1 MAKQLNVNLA
11 FTADTSKAAQQL
23 RQLQTQLND
32 LIMSS
37 GKGASSL
44 GLTEEISKAISKTT
58 ELKIALESAINPKT
72 GTLDLGKFN
81 DSLKQSGTRLSEYA
95 NHLNSLGPAGQ
106 QAFAQLANSINQA
119 SIPLRRSSNLLTE
132 FATTLKNTARW
143 QISSSILHGFMG
155 SIQSAFGYAKD
166 LNKSLNDIRIV
177 TGQNVDQMHKFAVE
191 ANNAAKSL
199 STTTTE
205 YTKASLIYYQQGL
218 SDKEVQER
226 TDATIKM
233 ANVTGQSAEIVS
245 DQMTAIWN
253 NFAKGGENLE
263 YYADVITALGAA
275 TASSSDEIAQGLE
288 KFASVADTVGLSYE
302 YATAALATV
311 TATTRQSA
319 DVVGTAFK
327 TLFARIQDL
336 ELGKT
341 LDDGTTLGSYSEA
354 LAKVGIHIKDAAGN
368 LRDMDSILNDMGSKW
383 DTLNKDQQV
392 ALAQNVAGVR
402 QYTQL
407 MALMENWD
415 FMKQN
420 IDTATNASGKLQ
432 EQAEIYEESWEA
444 ASKRV
449 KSALEDIYDSLLN
462 DEFFIKLTDGFSKFL
477 NLIGDTIDG
486 IGGMQGAFSLL
497 GVIITRVFAKDISAS
512 LSRFAYN
519 IQSFTQQGRQNLIN
533 QAVSTK
539 KQANVALRETVN
551 DGSVSGAARAD
562 VNKAQADIQDKLI
575 EKSEKLLANG
585 KQLSETEQ
593 KIAGTMLDQM
603 RAIGDQVVHA
613 AQLRE
618 DSEATA
624 NSLERQL
631 RSRINISSSGNQ
643 KAINTFN
650 ENIQSFKDLQTE
662 VSIGE
667 QLLIRFRKQLTGEQD
682 GGKTQQNLIQYFEEF
697 IKKAD
702 DAGAEIGELQT
713 ILDNLKKSNI
723 KGADKF
729 LDEFEEKLN
738 ELNNRAQETFDKI
751 QQEAQEMA
759 NAGKINP
766 QQYQN
771 FIQTLEQLQQE
782 YNQTGVLTEK
792 QVALLKDLELQI
804 KNTDTA
810 FDNFHGVK
818 PTVADG
824 IVALGNTISSI
835 SMAITSFMGLIDT
848 WNNEDM
854 SFGEKLLATFT
865 TLGMVIPIVATAF
878 HRTTIEQIA
887 TFTSSL
893 ATALGFTSV
902 AKTAEA
908 AAAGTASFG
917 ATLYTVL
924 WPIGLAILAIG
935 AIVGVVWLLVKAF
948 KALVGETP
956 EQKLKRAKEEA
967 ASLKEELNEVKTA
980 ADELKNS
987 FNEYDEIQDKLAKCK
1002 KGTEEWTQ
1010 ALKENNDKVLDLID
1024 KYPELTTMIK
1034 DGQTAINLDEDGK
1047 LTIADWA
1054 IKDLTLMVNEKLG
1067 VAKIASNVAEQR
1079 VRDLNIEQKQNERD
1093 RLASQSIYSDWIT
1106 YESGSADANRIKN
1119 VVARTRGY
1127 YDRNKYRVEPAKY
1140 PGQSPIYS
1148 ERASSSAQSYAEDII
1163 NNYGLNATA
1172 EQIKESLKGLDVA
1185 EQKKVEKLIKSEQ
1198 DLEKAIREN
1207 TQATKIENAAAANEM
1222 LSGFK
1227 DYDTSKYKNL
1237 IMQVVGEN
1245 ISEGTAEASAT
1256 YAEGMKDINTRE
1268 EYWQRYA
1275 QEKGIDSSHG
1285 YNNLNVSYG
1294 DDGTVTYKYI
1304 DDEGKEQERK
1314 ASADMIGDVLSAQ
1327 DATTNNLE
1335 YGQFIT
1341 SEINT
1346 YKNKDQA
1353 ELFAASI
1360 SGNRGLLS
1368 DDLLQK
1374 NDKQVNQIINSMEIS
1389 EEVLEKLN
1397 YDVGENGEKVEEA
1410 RAQFKK
1416 YQKELVDSKKAFNRL
1431 KENGLTALAGITT
1444 AFKAN
1449 GKEIDKWP
1457 EQTKEAAYQI
1467 SKDLSKAL
1475 GADSD
1480 LGLSPE
1486 FIAENAEIIE
1496 DFINDVEGSGAR
1508 LQEKLQ
1514 ESAIVNV
1521 TANVQDEEIKSKINT
1536 IHQNLITL
1544 ADKNWEVGVGL
1555 DPTKEADFYAAC
1567 QNMIDAAG
1575 MTAEQAQEYFG
1586 KMGYDVTFKKDKKK
1600 VSEIVWNKKY
1610 INEYD
1615 PETGDLISTE
1625 VDATP
1630 KVIEGKIEVPAIETI
1645 TPNGSFGGN
1654 IESINDGGNL
1664 SPKESGDGGGGTGGG
1679 GSKPKST
1686 KEARQK
1692 KSDTVERYKE
1702 VNDQLAKTQR
1712 LMDKNS
1718 TLADTLWG
1726 PDKVEKIQE
1735 NIDALE
1741 TYNKQLEEK
1750 IQLQKQ
1756 YLAED
1761 KTALTD
1767 AASEVGLNFSF
1778 GEDGTILNY
1787 TTEMT
1792 KLYNQRE
1799 ALLNSFGATI
1809 NEKEQEKLDEFDKKI
1824 EAVTDAYRTYEE
1836 TLNEGF
1842 ELDQEKLDKQ
1852 IEQMQLRF
1860 EKLELKVEIQ
1870 VELNENDIADIE
1882 HKLERLGENNVYSAA
1897 ERIVLIK
1904 QNASSYKNIANA
1916 QINGIREAETL
1927 YAAQK
1932 ITQADYMQRLQEGK
1946 EALQEAEMSIR
1957 DGIAQIGDELENT
1970 FGLVD
1975 EKLDQQFV
1983 KFDQMIELMEHYKNV
1998 VSLTQ
2003 GEASYKEFN
2012 EILKASQKV
2021 LRDRIAAGESEVA
2034 MWEARRKDLETQI
2047 ATLPEGEAKREAEE
2061 ALQAIMEKEA
2071 DAKSQLM
2078 SDIEQLGE
2086 YAREIFE
2093 NSIEQA
2099 VLDFED
2105 KMFGRPLNSII
2116 EGIEMMNSRQE
2127 ELLTTTNKIYETNKL
2142 IRNVEKD
2149 IEATSNLR
2157 AKQALAEFQ
2166 NKIKQKQEQNELTK
2180 FELDLLTA
2188 EYEITKAQIALEEAQ
2203 NAKDTVRLTRDAEG
2217 NFGYVYT
2224 ANEDKVADAE
2234 QALDDATNNYY
2245 NTAMEGAQKYQDQIY
2260 QHIEECEEKVKE
2272 VYLDQT
2278 LSEEEKN
2285 AKIKEIN
2292 DTYNTLI
2299 TQDKELYYMAI
2310 RAMQESSYNN
2320 QVDYDLK
2327 GIESA
2332 ENWYD
2337 HCNQFLKDL
2346 EDAQDEYDKN
2356 TEEVANH
2363 TKNNFGTMETAID
2376 NTQQASEDL
2385 KDQIVDDLVPELNTT
2400 LKDAIKNATNAWLE
2414 YIEALKEVIRLTD
2427 EAMGKNKNAKENEI
2441 KESETSEDNENNN
2454 QNQNSENNNINNE
2467 NLPVQNIEPQIGD
2480 SKYITEDV
2488 HYNGNGGKT
2497 APTNRTMYLVEK
2509 LDSTKYKYPYG
2520 ISKTKDGTRYG
2531 WVSAFDTGGYTGDWG
2546 PEGKLAMLHQKELV
2560 LNANDTENF
2569 LLGIQMLRSISDILE
2584 RNASLASMT
2593 SSNLSAYTLSNS
2605 FGQTLEQQV
2614 TIQAEFPNVSD
2625 HNEIEIAIDNL
2636 INRAS
2641 QFAYKS

>member
-11 FTADTSKAAQQL
+11 FTADTSKATQQL

-81 DSLKQSGTRLSEYA
+81 DSLKQSGTRLAEYA

-354 LAKVGIHIKDAAGN
+354 LAKVGIHIKDATGN

-533 QAVSTK
+533 QAVDTK
-539 KQANVALRETVN
+539 KQVNTALRNTVN
-551 DGSVSGAARAD
+551 DGSVTGTMRAS
-562 VNKAQADIQDKLI
+562 VNISQANIQDKLI

-585 KQLSETEQ
+585 RQLSEVEQ
-593 KIAGTMLDQM
+593 KIAGIMLDQA
-603 RAIGDQVVHA
+603 RAIGDQVIQT

-618 DSEATA
+618 NSEATA

-631 RSRINISSSGNQ
+631 RTRISTSSHGNQ
-643 KAINTFN
+643 DTVQNFNSQIKSAKA
-650 ENIQSFKDLQTE
+650 LQTE
-662 VSIGE
+662 FTVGE
-667 QLLIRFRKQLTGEQD
+667 QLLIKFRKQLTGISD
-682 GGKTQQNLIQYFEEF
+682 GGKTQQNLIKYFEDF
-697 IKKAD
+697 IIKAKEAKVD
-702 DAGAEIGELQT
+702 VS
-713 ILDNLKKSNI
+713 NLKDI
-723 KGADKF
+723 
-729 LDEFEEKLN
+729 
-738 ELNNRAQETFDKI
+738 LNNLKNANGAKEFVDGFETELMDLGVRAQGIFDDI

-759 NAGKINP
+759 NAGRMNP
-766 QQYQN
+766 QQLRS

-782 YNQTGVLTEK
+782 YNQTGTLTEK
-792 QVALLKDLELQI
+792 QVALLKDLELQV

-865 TLGMVIPIVATAF
+865 TLGMVIPIVTTAF
-878 HRTTIEQIA
+878 RQQNLVQMSTLSSSIA
-887 TFTSSL
+887 VAF
-893 ATALGFTSV
+893 GFSG
-902 AKTAEA
+902 EA
-908 AAAGTASFG
+908 QAAVAAGTATAGFG

-924 WPIGLAILAIG
+924 WPIGLVMLAIG
-935 AIVGVVWLLVKAF
+935 AVVAVVWGLVKAF
-948 KALVGETP
+948 KALNGETP
-956 EQKLKRAKEEA
+956 EEKLKRTKEEA
-967 ASLKEELNEVKTA
+967 ASLKESLNEVKTA

-1002 KGTEEWTQ
+1002 KGTDEWTQ
-1010 ALKENNDKVLDLID
+1010 ALKENNDKVLELMD

-1034 DGQTAINLDEDGK
+1034 DGETAINLDGDGK

-1067 VAKIASNVAEQR
+1067 VAKIASNTAEQR
-1079 VRDLNIEQKQNERD
+1079 VRNLDIEQKQNERD
-1093 RLASQSIYSDWIT
+1093 RLANQSIYSDWIT
-1106 YESGSADANRIKN
+1106 YESGSTDANRIKN
-1119 VVARTRGY
+1119 MVARTRGY

-1140 PGQSPIYS
+1140 PGQSPVYS
-1148 ERASSSAQSYAEDII
+1148 ERASISAQHYAEDII
-1163 NNYGLNATA
+1163 NKYGLNATT
-1172 EQIKESLKGLDVA
+1172 EQIKTSLEGLDIA
-1185 EQKKVEKLIKSEQ
+1185 EQKKVEKLIQSEQ
-1198 DLEKAIREN
+1198 ELEKAIREN

-1222 LSGFK
+1222 LSGIK
-1227 DYDTSKYKNL
+1227 EYDESKYKNL
-1237 IMQVVGEN
+1237 IMQVIGEN
-1245 ISEGTAEASAT
+1245 MTEGTAEASTT
-1256 YAEGMKDINTRE
+1256 YAEGMKNVSTRE

-1275 QEKGIDSSHG
+1275 EEKGIDSSHG
-1285 YNNLNVSYG
+1285 YNNLDIDYG
-1294 DDGTVTYKYI
+1294 DDGTVTYSYI

-1314 ASADMIGDVLSAQ
+1314 ASVNMIGDVLSAQ
-1327 DATTNNLE
+1327 DATTDNLE

-1353 ELFAASI
+1353 ELFAASV

-1416 YQKELVDSKKAFNRL
+1416 YQKELVDSKKAFNQL

-1521 TANVQDEEIKSKINT
+1521 TANIQDEEIKSKINT

-1615 PETGDLISTE
+1615 PKTGDLISTE

-1630 KVIEGKIEVPAIETI
+1630 KVIEGEIEVPAIETI

-1664 SPKESGDGGGGTGGG
+1664 SPKESGDGGGDTGGG

-1702 VNDQLAKTQR
+1702 INDQLAKTQR

-1718 TLADTLWG
+1718 ALADTLWG

-1741 TYNKQLEEK
+1741 TYNKQLEQK

-1761 KTALTD
+1761 RTELTN
-1767 AASEVGLNFSF
+1767 AASAVGLNFQF

-1792 KLYNQRE
+1792 KLHNQRE
-1799 ALLNSFGATI
+1799 ALLDSFGATI
-1809 NEKEQEKLDEFDKKI
+1809 NENEQKKLDALDEKI
-1824 EAVTDAYRTYEE
+1824 EAVTSAYETYEE

-1860 EKLELKVEIQ
+1860 EKLELKIEIQ

-1882 HKLERLGENNVYSAA
+1882 HKLERLGDSNVYSAA
-1897 ERIVLIK
+1897 ERIVLIQ

-1916 QINGIREAETL
+1916 QMDGIKEAEEL
-1927 YAAQK
+1927 YSAGK
-1932 ITQADYMQRLQEGK
+1932 ITQSDYMARLQEGK

-1970 FGLVD
+1970 FDLVD
-1975 EKLDQQFV
+1975 EKLDQQFT

-2071 DAKSQLM
+2071 NAKSQLM
-2078 SDIEQLGE
+2078 ADIEQLGE

-2099 VLDFED
+2099 VIDFEN
-2105 KMFGRPLNSII
+2105 KMFGKPLSSVI
-2116 EGIEMMNSRQE
+2116 EGIEMMNARQE

-2149 IEATSNLR
+2149 IEATSNTR

-2166 NKIKQKQEQNELTK
+2166 NKVKQKQEQNELTK
-2180 FELDLLTA
+2180 FELDLLNA

-2203 NAKDTVRLTRDAEG
+2203 NAKDTVRLTRDSEG

-2260 QHIEECEEKVKE
+2260 QHIEEWEEKVKE
-2272 VYLDQT
+2272 IYLDQT

-2299 TQDKELYYMAI
+2299 TQDKELYYMAVG
-2310 RAMQESSYNN
+2310 AMQESSYNN

-2327 GIESA
+2327 GIKSA

-2356 TEEVANH
+2356 TKEVVDHTEE
-2363 TKNNFGTMETAID
+2363 NFGTMEDAID
-2376 NTQQASEDL
+2376 NTKQASEDL

-2400 LKDAIKNATNAWLE
+2400 LKDAIENATNAWLE
-2414 YIEALKEVIRLTD
+2414 YIKALKEVIRLTD

-2441 KESETSEDNENNN
+2441 KESESSEDNENND
-2454 QNQNSENNNINNE
+2454 QDKKSGNNNTNNE
-2467 NLPVQNIEPQIGD
+2467 NLPAQNIEPQIGD
-2480 SKYITEDV
+2480 SKHITEDA
-2488 HYNGNGGKT
+2488 HYSGNGGKT

-2520 ISKTKDGTRYG
+2520 ISKTKGGTRYG
-2531 WVSAFDTGGYTGDWG
+2531 WVSAFDTGGYTGQWG

-2560 LNANDTENF
+2560 LNAEDTENF
-2569 LLGIQMLRSISDILE
+2569 LLGIKMLRSISDILE
-2584 RNASLASMT
+2584 RNAALASMT

-2605 FGQTLEQQV
+2605 FGQTLEQEV
-2614 TIQAEFPNVSD
+2614 TIHAEFPNVSD

-2641 QFAYKS
+2641 QYSYKS